1 MKKFLIF
8 NSIFFLIL
16 ITSLIKNSTK
26 DIDDEIYSLKENLIF
41 LNKRFEDSK
50 LEHEYLSSSKRL
62 LEYQKLYFQNFSEK
76 KILKEIGTIDIMGN
90 KLIIGDLSIVG
101 KNEQ

>member
-1 MKKFLIF
+1 MKKFLVF

-90 KLIIGDLSIVG
+90 NLIIGDLSIVG

>member
-1 MKKFLIF
+1 MKKFLVF

-50 LEHEYLSSSKRL
+50 LEHEYLSSSKRF

-90 KLIIGDLSIVG
+90 NLIIGDLSIVG